1 MDLYKPHLLVNGL
14 HGIIISRKVDMA
26 RSKSAVPHLEM
37 NQGFKR
43 ALELME
49 NGSKSVFV
57 TGRAGTGKSTLLE
70 YFRNNTRQNIAVLA
84 PTGVAALNVRG
95 QTIHSFFGFKPDIT
109 LDKVHRVR
117 SPDQLEIYNRLD
129 IIVIDEVSMVRADLL
144 DCVDRF
150 LRLNGPH
157 GEFPFGGI
165 RMVFIGD
172 LYQLPPVVTGP
183 ERQAFDACYETPY
196 FYSAKALQSF
206 DMDLVELEK
215 IYRQH
220 DRDFIDLL
228 NSIRNNSVTQ
238 PQLDQLNTR
247 YKPDFEPEED
257 DFYIYLTTT
266 NQMAKEIN
274 ASRLDLLDTP
284 LYSFSAQIQGEFGK
298 EYLPTAIELEVKTG
312 AQVMLLNNDTAGRW
326 VNGSVGK
333 IAAIEPGEKEAVIT
347 VELQDGNLEKV
358 TPNTWEIFR
367 FFIEDG
373 KLCTEPIGSFRQYP
387 LMLAWAVTI
396 HKSQGKT
403 FEKVIIDIGKG
414 SFAHGQTYVALSRCT
429 TLDGIILKK
438 PILKKH
444 IWSDYRIPN
453 FLTRYQYDRSEAS
466 FPVDEKMA
474 LIKQAIESGD
484 LLEIVY
490 LKPNDEKSQRTVRP
504 LAVGEMQYCGKSYPG
519 MRAFCTLKKA
529 ERTFR
534 VDRILE
540 IKKKR
545 P

>member
-1 MDLYKPHLLVNGL
+1 
-14 HGIIISRKVDMA
+14 
-26 RSKSAVPHLEM
+26 
-37 NQGFKR
+37 
-43 ALELME
+43 
-49 NGSKSVFV
+49 
-57 TGRAGTGKSTLLE
+57 
-70 YFRNNTRQNIAVLA
+70 
-84 PTGVAALNVRG
+84 
-95 QTIHSFFGFKPDIT
+95 
-109 LDKVHRVR
+109 
-117 SPDQLEIYNRLD
+117 
-129 IIVIDEVSMVRADLL
+129 
-144 DCVDRF
+144 
-150 LRLNGPH
+150 
-157 GEFPFGGI
+157 
-165 RMVFIGD
+165 MVFIGD

-247 YKPDFEPEED
+247 FKPDFEPEED

-274 ASRLDLLDTP
+274 ASRLALLETP
-284 LYSFSAQIQGEFGK
+284 LYSFSAQIQGEFGR
-298 EYLPTAIELEVKTG
+298 EYLPTAIDLEVKTG

-333 IAAIEPGEKEAVIT
+333 ITAIEPGEKEEVIT
-347 VELQDGNLEKV
+347 VELQDGNPEKV

-453 FLTRYQYDRSEAS
+453 FLTRYQYDRAEAS
-466 FPVDEKMA
+466 FPLDEKIA
-474 LIKQAIESGD
+474 LIKQAIENGD
-484 LLEIVY
+484 FLEMVY

-534 VDRILE
+534 VDRILAL
-540 IKKKR
+540 KR
-545 P
+545 SRP